1 MEKKPISHFVVGLII
16 GLVLVATF
24 LIFYFTGRSFE
35 KDALSYIPSLL
46 FVIILI
52 FSIVQYSKAN
62 NHNVTFGSCFSYGF
76 KATAIAAL
84 IMALFMFIFLYT
96 FPDYKEQF
104 VAFMTEELE
113 KSEAVDDEQKE
124 KTVEMMAGFFTISAI
139 GGSLIAN
146 IIVGAI
152 ASLIGA
158 AVAKKNPQAPFN
170 QAG

>member
-1 MEKKPISHFVVGLII
+1 MEKKPISHYVVGLII

-24 LIFYFTGRSFE
+24 LLFYFTGRSFE
-35 KDALSYIPSLL
+35 KDALSYIPTLL
-46 FVIILI
+46 FIII
-52 FSIVQYSKAN
+52 IIGSIIQYSKAN

-84 IMALFMFIFLYT
+84 IMALFMFIFIYS
-96 FPDYKEQF
+96 FPEYKEQF
-104 VAFMTEELE
+104 VAFMTEELD
-113 KSEAVDDEQKE
+113 KNEAIGDEQKE
-124 KTVEMMAGFFTISAI
+124 KTVEMMGGFFTISAV
-139 GGSLIAN
+139 GGSLIVN

-158 AVAKKNPQAPFN
+158 AVAKKNPQGPFN